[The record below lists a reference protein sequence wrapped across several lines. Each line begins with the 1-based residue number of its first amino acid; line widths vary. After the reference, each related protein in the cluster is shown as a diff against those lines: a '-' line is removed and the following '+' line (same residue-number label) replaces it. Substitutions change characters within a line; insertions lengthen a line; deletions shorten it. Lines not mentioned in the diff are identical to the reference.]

1 LPRRIWAEYEKKD
14 KSAKRH
20 RPQLY
25 DSTNLVYRIQTKYEA
40 NLARGRR
47 NYTVRYRDQS
57 CSCGMWQMYR
67 RPCSHAFTVCRFRRE
82 NPLHMYNVVY
92 HSETF
97 RAQYAHGFL
106 PIRDADE
113 WSQAS
118 WTLRADETRFN
129 QKRKSKR
136 GKRIFNEMDYPAG
149 RRRCT
154 NCKVPGH
161 NKSTCKLP
169 RPVNQPESSN
179 SRSRKGGKKSK
190 SKAAAPRSG

>member
-1 LPRRIWAEYEKKD
+1 
-14 KSAKRH
+14 
-20 RPQLY
+20 
-25 DSTNLVYRIQTKYEA
+25 
-40 NLARGRR
+40 
-47 NYTVRYRDQS
+47 
-57 CSCGMWQMYR
+57 
-67 RPCSHAFTVCRFRRE
+67 
-82 NPLHMYNVVY
+82 MYNVVY

-149 RRRCT
+149 RRTCT

-169 RPVNQPESSN
+169 PRPVNQPESSN
-179 SRSRKGGKKSK
+179 SRSTKGGKKSK